1 MNIIVFYNRFLKM
14 QYTCIKKLLQEISS
28 SPAMKMKKIKEINT
42 RRLDID
48 ALRAL
53 RAIKLHGGV
62 TRASDAL
69 GLTQSAVSHKVKRME
84 TSLGCELLDRRPGG
98 GMFTPEGEGLLE
110 YAMKILGLHD
120 EALVN
125 FAKSDLAG
133 RILLGFTEDTT
144 CSDLSRI
151 LGRFRRLH
159 PQVSVRTKVRMSL
172 ALRSMLERGELDLA
186 IVQVFAHEVR
196 PADVVLFRE
205 NLHWV
210 KSRELSLNLDE
221 TIPFLSFDDDCF
233 YRRWAMDIGQDGGA
247 DLETVFE
254 CSSAAGI
261 VAAVNAGLGVALL
274 SDRHLRLDM
283 EILDDRLPAPPSL
296 AYIIRRAKK
305 SRNLALD
312 SLVSEIEAEISRYG
326 RLALVG

>member
-1 MNIIVFYNRFLKM
+1 MN
-14 QYTCIKKLLQEISS
+14 
-28 SPAMKMKKIKEINT
+28 EINT

-62 TRASDAL
+62 TRAAEAL

-98 GMFTPEGEGLLE
+98 GMFTSEGGALLE
-110 YAMKILGLHD
+110 YAVKILDLHD
-120 EALVN
+120 EALVSL
-125 FAKSDLAG
+125 AKSDLAG
-133 RILLGFTEDTT
+133 RILLGSTEDTT

-159 PQVSVRTKVRMSL
+159 PQVAVRTKVRMSL
-172 ALRSMLERGELDLA
+172 VLRSMLDRGELDVA

-196 PADVVLFRE
+196 PTDVVLFRE

-210 KSRELSLNLDE
+210 KSRELLLDPE
-221 TIPFLSFDDDCF
+221 GPIPFLSFDDDCF
-233 YRRWAMDIGQDGGA
+233 YRRWAIDIGQDGGA

-274 SDRHLRLDM
+274 SDRHLRPDM
-283 EILDDRLPAPPSL
+283 DIVDTRLPAPPPL
-296 AYIIRRAKK
+296 VYVVRRARKT
-305 SRNLALD
+305 RNPALE
-312 SLVSEIEAEISRYG
+312 SLISEIESEVSRYG
-326 RLALVG
+326 KLALAG

>member
-1 MNIIVFYNRFLKM
+1 MN
-14 QYTCIKKLLQEISS
+14 
-28 SPAMKMKKIKEINT
+28 EINT

-53 RAIKLHGGV
+53 RAIRLHGGV
-62 TRASDAL
+62 TRAAEAL
-69 GLTQSAVSHKVKRME
+69 GLTQSAVSHKIKRME

-98 GMFTPEGEGLLE
+98 GMFTPEGDGLLE
-110 YAMKILGLHD
+110 YAAKILGLHD
-120 EALVN
+120 DAL
-125 FAKSDLAG
+125 FSLAKSDLAG

-159 PQVSVRTKVRMSL
+159 PQVAVRTKVRMSL
-172 ALRSMLERGELDLA
+172 VLRSMLERGELDVA

-196 PADVVLFRE
+196 PTDVVLFRE

-210 KSRELSLNLDE
+210 KSRELLLGPE
-221 TIPFLSFDDDCF
+221 GPIPFLSFDDDCF
-233 YRRWAMDIGQDGGA
+233 YRRWAIDIGQDGGA

-261 VAAVNAGLGVALL
+261 VAAVEAGLGVALL
-274 SDRHLRLDM
+274 SERHMRPEM
-283 EILDDRLPAPPSL
+283 EIIDTQLPAPPSL
-296 AYIIRRAKK
+296 TYVIRRAKK
-305 SRNLALD
+305 TRNPALEG
-312 SLVSEIEAEISRYG
+312 LISEIEKEISRYG
-326 RLALVG
+326 KLALAG